1 MRKRM
6 LFITGLAATA
16 ALAVPT
22 MAPAKDG
29 DVLVAGTC
37 SGASKSKLKVGPRD
51 RGLETEFQVDS
62 NRLGQT
68 WSWTIK
74 DNGTQVAAGSATT
87 AGPSASFTVRR
98 VLVNRAGS
106 DRIVATATNRATGER
121 CSATATV

>member
-1 MRKRM
+1 MRTRM

-22 MAPAKDG
+22 IAPAKDG
-29 DVLVAGTC
+29 DVLRAGTC
-37 SGASKSKLKVGPRD
+37 SGASKSKIKVGPRD
-51 RGLETEFQVDS
+51 RGLETEFEVDS
-62 NRLGQT
+62 NVLGQT
-68 WSWTIK
+68 WNWTIS
-74 DNGTQVAAGSATT
+74 DNGARVASGTATT

-106 DRIVATATNRATGER
+106 DRIVATATNPKTGER

>member
-1 MRKRM
+1 MSKP
-6 LFITGLAATA
+6 GLRR
-16 ALAVPT
+16 
-22 MAPAKDG
+22 DRQNFWIG
-29 DVLVAGTC
+29 
-37 SGASKSKLKVGPRD
+37 SKPRD

-74 DNGTQVAAGSATT
+74 DNGTQVAAGTATT